1 MARLLMELENEYRLV
16 LFLDAPRGFI
26 IVQELTTVFYEKI
39 NKTRLNKIQFFL
51 EDSNYDPVD
60 FNDVSLTFTRQVI
73 KT

>member
-1 MARLLMELENEYRLV
+1 MARLENEYCLV

-26 IVQELTTVFYEKI
+26 IVQELTTLFYEKI